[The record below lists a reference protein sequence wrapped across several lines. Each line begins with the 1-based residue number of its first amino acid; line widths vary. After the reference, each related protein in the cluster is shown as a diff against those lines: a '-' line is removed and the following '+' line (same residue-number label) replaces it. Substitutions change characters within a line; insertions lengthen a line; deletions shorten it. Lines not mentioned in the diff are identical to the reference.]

1 VPFATVISPEDLR
14 ALLGDPEVIVLD
26 CRHALGDFSLG
37 RRLYEESHIP
47 GAFFAAVEDD
57 LAGHKTGKNGRH
69 PLPDPETFAGFLR
82 GLGINDRTQIV
93 AYDAG
98 ADMFA
103 ARLWFLCRW
112 IGHDA
117 TAVLDGG
124 FAAWTALGYPVTAA
138 PSQPSRE
145 GSLTVALR
153 AGLVVDTA
161 YVRANLGDPGMQ
173 LLDARAKERYTGETE
188 PIDPAGGHIPGAMH
202 RWFKDNFTAS
212 GNLKSP
218 EQLRE
223 EFARAGLDPKRTVH
237 QCGSGVSSAVTQLAM
252 AHAGLEGSRIYNGS
266 WSEWV
271 ADPSRPIALGDEAR
285 P

>member
-1 VPFATVISPEDLR
+1 MPFTTVISPEDLR
-14 ALLGDPEVIVLD
+14 ARLGDPEVIVLD
-26 CRHALGDFSLG
+26 CRHALADFSLG

-47 GAFFAAVEDD
+47 GAFFASVEDD
-57 LAGHKTGKNGRH
+57 LAGNKTGKNGRH
-69 PLPDPETFAGFLR
+69 PLPNPETFAGFLR
-82 GLGINDRTQIV
+82 GLGINDGTQIV

-138 PSQPSRE
+138 PSQPSRK

-153 AGLVVDTA
+153 PGLVVDTD
-161 YVRANLGDPGMQ
+161 YVRANLGDPEMQ

-188 PIDPAGGHIPGAMH
+188 PIDPRGGHIPGAMQ
-202 RWFKDNFTAS
+202 RWFKDNFTPS
-212 GNLKSP
+212 GNFKSP

-271 ADPSRPIALGDEAR
+271 ADPSRPIAVGD
-285 P
+285 